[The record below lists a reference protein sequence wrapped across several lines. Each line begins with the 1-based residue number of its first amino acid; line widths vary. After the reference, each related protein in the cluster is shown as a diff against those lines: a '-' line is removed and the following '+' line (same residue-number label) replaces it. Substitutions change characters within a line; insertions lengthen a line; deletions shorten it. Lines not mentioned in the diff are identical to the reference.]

1 MLQERI
7 VHRFF
12 TIKSTAA
19 AVPTCLMSTIQILI
33 LHVTY
38 IIVSLDTLTFYCII
52 KSLSSSGTAI
62 IMLIEKLYQETL
74 CLYLQFSVLSV
85 TLLTSDLYSDLHSC
99 THVRPPF
106 DPPICLSQYSQVYEL
121 FGLLRYRFS
130 ILLYYF
136 YISDIKLVTTSAF
149 IRKN

>member
-19 AVPTCLMSTIQILI
+19 AVPACLMSTIQILI

-85 TLLTSDLYSDLHSC
+85 ILLTSDQYPDLHSC
-99 THVRPPF
+99 TRVRPPI
-106 DPPICLSQYSQVYEL
+106 DPPICLSQDSQADEL
-121 FGLLRYRFS
+121 FGLLRY
-130 ILLYYF
+130 
-136 YISDIKLVTTSAF
+136 
-149 IRKN
+149 